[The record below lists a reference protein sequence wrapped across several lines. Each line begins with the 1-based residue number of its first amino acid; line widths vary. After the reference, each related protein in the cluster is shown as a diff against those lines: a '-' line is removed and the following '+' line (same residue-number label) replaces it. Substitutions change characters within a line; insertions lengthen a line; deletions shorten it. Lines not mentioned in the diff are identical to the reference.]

1 MVTIDDRTSGHLS
14 EEVRE
19 DVALQAL
26 EQQIASFSAKDSG
39 VAGRVMVDD
48 TDALRDEA
56 AAADPAPTDHRR
68 VGVEHHAVSEHRRYA
83 VVLAHGA
90 VLVEHQVVAVG
101 RLGQDDADRVT
112 DEEDFGQLDLVEAIN
127 PVQGLV
133 QQEQAGADV
142 GGLLVTPDGVGQ
154 VVQEDAVL

>member
-1 MVTIDDRTSGHLS
+1 M
-14 EEVRE
+14 
-19 DVALQAL
+19 
-26 EQQIASFSAKDSG
+26 
-39 VAGRVMVDD
+39 
-48 TDALRDEA
+48 
-56 AAADPAPTDHRR
+56 
-68 VGVEHHAVSEHRRYA
+68 
-83 VVLAHGA
+83 
-90 VLVEHQVVAVG
+90 VAVG

-127 PVQGLV
+127 AVQGLV